1 VPATP
6 DAARLVT
13 CPPDEFRRASEAALA
28 TARSGIE
35 RLKSLPAPRGARDVL
50 EIFDEAT
57 AVLSDAS
64 ARASVVRHSHPDE
77 PMRQAAETAEQEAEK
92 LATEISL
99 DRGVYDVIS
108 ALDVSRED
116 GPTRKWVEKLL
127 RDFRRAGVDRDEA
140 TRARVTALQEEL
152 VRTGQEF
159 DRNIREDVRS
169 VELPASALEGLPA
182 DYVRAHPPGPDGKVR
197 ITTDYPDLV
206 PFMTYAKDSAAR
218 EKLWRANRSRAFPK
232 NVEVLQRLLERR
244 HELATLLGY
253 ANWAAYATED
263 KMIRSERNAGD
274 FIEKIATASDERS
287 RRDYQVLLE
296 RKRKDSPGATRVDP
310 WDQAYLEDRVKAE
323 QYSFDSQAV
332 RPYFEYTRVKQG
344 VLDITARIFGVS
356 YRRVADAPVW
366 HPDVEAYDVFQGQ
379 TQMGRFYLDMHP
391 RADKYK
397 HAAQFTLATGKQ
409 ERRLPEAVLMCNFPK
424 PGAEPALMQHG
435 DVETFFHEFGHLL
448 HHLFG
453 GHTPWAGLSGVRTE
467 WDFVEAPSQM
477 LEEWARDVGSLQTF
491 AKHYQTNE
499 PLPSDVIQRMKKAD
513 DFGKGLWVRQQMFYA
528 SLSLA
533 LYQREP
539 KGLDP
544 LAVVRELQGKYTPFP
559 YVEGTYF
566 HLSFGHLDG
575 YSAIYYT
582 YMWSLVIAKDL
593 FTVFQDKGL
602 LNPEPAQAYRR
613 AVLEP
618 GGSKDAVVLVKDFLG
633 RDYDFRAYE
642 QWLNAG

>member
-1 VPATP
+1 MPATP
-6 DAARLVT
+6 DAARLIT
-13 CPPDEFRRASEAALA
+13 CPPEDFRRASEAALA

-35 RLKSLPAPRGARDVL
+35 RLKSLPAPRNTREAL

-57 AVLSDAS
+57 AALSDAS

-92 LATEISL
+92 LSTEISL
-99 DRGVYDVIS
+99 DRGLYEVIAS
-108 ALDVSRED
+108 LDVSKED
-116 GPTRKWVEKLL
+116 APTRKWVEKLL
-127 RDFRRAGVDRDEA
+127 RDFRRAGVDRDDA

-152 VRTGQEF
+152 VRIGQEF
-159 DRNIREDVRS
+159 DRNIREDVRT

-182 DYVRAHPPGPDGKVR
+182 DYVRNHPPGPDGKVR

-218 EKLWRANRSRAFPK
+218 EKLWRANRSRAYPK
-232 NVEVLQRLLERR
+232 NVEVLQRLLGRR
-244 HELATLLGY
+244 HELASLLGY
-253 ANWAAYATED
+253 ASWAAYATED
-263 KMIRSERNAGD
+263 KMIRSARNAGD
-274 FIEKIATASDERS
+274 FIERIATASAERS

-310 WDQAYLEDRVKAE
+310 WDQGYLEDRVKAE
-323 QYSFDSQAV
+323 QYSYDSQAV

-344 VLDITARIFGVS
+344 VLDITSRIFGVS

-366 HPDVEAYDVFQGQ
+366 HPDVEAYDVFQSQ
-379 TQMGRFYLDMHP
+379 EQVGRFYLDMHP
-391 RADKYK
+391 RPDKYK

-409 ERRLPEAVLMCNFPK
+409 GRRLPEAVLMCNFPK
-424 PGAEPALMQHG
+424 PGAQPALMQHG

-477 LEEWARDVGSLQTF
+477 LEEWARDVNALQSF

-499 PLPSDVIQRMKKAD
+499 PLPADIIQRMKKAD

-528 SLSLA
+528 ALSLE
-533 LYQREP
+533 LYQRDP
-539 KGLDP
+539 KSLDP
-544 LAVVRELQGKYTPFP
+544 LAVVRELQSKYTPFP

-613 AVLEP
+613 SVLEP

>member
-35 RLKSLPAPRGARDVL
+35 RLKSLPAPRNTREAL

-57 AVLSDAS
+57 AALSDAS

-92 LATEISL
+92 LSTEISL
-99 DRGVYDVIS
+99 DRGLYEVIAS
-108 ALDVSRED
+108 LDVSKED
-116 GPTRKWVEKLL
+116 APTRKWVEKLL
-127 RDFRRAGVDRDEA
+127 RDFRRAGVDRDDA

-152 VRTGQEF
+152 VRIGQEF
-159 DRNIREDVRS
+159 DRNIREDVRT

-182 DYVRAHPPGPDGKVR
+182 DYVRNHPPGPDGKVR

-218 EKLWRANRSRAFPK
+218 EKLWRANRSRAYPK
-232 NVEVLQRLLERR
+232 NVEVLQRLLGRR
-244 HELATLLGY
+244 HELASLLGY
-253 ANWAAYATED
+253 ASWAAYATED
-263 KMIRSERNAGD
+263 KMIRSARNAGD
-274 FIEKIATASDERS
+274 FIERIATASAERS

-310 WDQAYLEDRVKAE
+310 WDQGYLEDRVKAE
-323 QYSFDSQAV
+323 QYSYDSQAV

-344 VLDITARIFGVS
+344 VLDITSRIFGVS

-366 HPDVEAYDVFQGQ
+366 HPDVEAYDVFQSQ
-379 TQMGRFYLDMHP
+379 EQVGRFYLDMHP
-391 RADKYK
+391 RPDKYK

-409 ERRLPEAVLMCNFPK
+409 GRRLPEAVLMCNFPK
-424 PGAEPALMQHG
+424 PGAQPALMQHG

-477 LEEWARDVGSLQTF
+477 LEEWARDVNALQSF

-499 PLPSDVIQRMKKAD
+499 PLPADIIQRMKKAD

-528 SLSLA
+528 ALSLE
-533 LYQREP
+533 LYQRDP
-539 KGLDP
+539 KSLDP
-544 LAVVRELQGKYTPFP
+544 LAVVRELQSKYTPFP

-613 AVLEP
+613 SVLEP